1 MVEPEKSPK
10 AVISFLFLLSSLS
23 SSIGNRKLRNLLR
36 LTRPLSLLLAAL
48 TYFLGASIADYLG
61 KTLQPDFFWL
71 GLVGV
76 LLAQASM
83 NLLSEVFRLDVE
95 PLQEDET
102 RKERQTLRNNALYIS
117 VAALAAMALIAYL
130 LNQVSPLSPQTFLF
144 LLVSLLFILAYSI
157 PPFRF
162 VNRGFG
168 EFILAAH
175 IAYVIPS
182 LAYVLQA
189 GETHRFLTLTIP
201 LTFLSFAYFI
211 AMNFPSFASDQ
222 KYGRVTFLTR
232 LGWERVVPLHNIFLA
247 FAYIFIALSPIFG
260 ISFSLIWPAFLT
272 LPFALFQIYQLRNI
286 ALGAPVN
293 WTLLTATALAVFGL
307 TAYFM
312 TMTFWLR

>member
-1 MVEPEKSPK
+1 M
-10 AVISFLFLLSSLS
+10 
-23 SSIGNRKLRNLLR
+23 RNLLR
-36 LTRPLSLLLAAL
+36 LTRPINLLLAAL

-61 KTLQPDFFWL
+61 KTLQPDAFWL
-71 GLVGV
+71 GLVGA
-76 LLAQASM
+76 LFAQASM

-95 PLQEDET
+95 PLQENET
-102 RKERQTLRNNALYIS
+102 RKDRQTLRNNALYVS
-117 VAALAAMALIAYL
+117 VAALAAVALIAYL
-130 LNQVSPLSPQTFLF
+130 LNQLSPLSPQTFLF

-182 LAYVLQA
+182 LAFVLQT
-189 GETHRFLTLTIP
+189 GETHRFLTLSIP
-201 LTFLSFAYFI
+201 LTFLGFAYFI
-211 AMNFPSFASDQ
+211 AMNFPTFADDQ
-222 KYGRVTFLTR
+222 KHGRVTFLTR
-232 LGWERVVPLHNIFLA
+232 LGWERVVPLHNIFLI
-247 FAYIFIALSPIFG
+247 FAYIFLALSPTFG

-272 LPFALFQIYQLRNI
+272 LPFALFQFYQLRNI

-307 TAYFM
+307 TAYFI

>member
-1 MVEPEKSPK
+1 MKK
-10 AVISFLFLLSSLS
+10 
-23 SSIGNRKLRNLLR
+23 LLR
-36 LTRPLSLLLAAL
+36 ITHPVTIILAAL

-71 GLVGV
+71 GLFGV
-76 LLAQASM
+76 LLAQTSM
-83 NLLSEVFRLDVE
+83 NLLSEVFRLDTE

-102 RKERQTLRNNALYIS
+102 RKDRQTLRNNALY
-117 VAALAAMALIAYL
+117 VAIGALAAVALIAYL
-130 LNQVSPLSPQTFLF
+130 LNQLSPLSTQTYLF
-144 LLVSLLFILAYSI
+144 LLVSLLFILVYSI

-182 LAYVLQA
+182 LAFVLQT

-201 LTFLSFAYFI
+201 LTFLGFAYFI
-211 AMNFPSFASDQ
+211 AMNFPSFAADQ
-222 KYGRVTFLTR
+222 KFGRVTFLTR
-232 LGWERVVPLHNIFLA
+232 LGWERVVPLHNIFLI
-247 FAYIFIALSPIFG
+247 FAYIFLALAPAFG
-260 ISFSLIWPAFLT
+260 ITFSLIWPAFLT
-272 LPFALFQIYQLRNI
+272 LPFAFLQYYQLRNI

-307 TAYFM
+307 TAYFI